1 MLIESFFFC
10 FRIKDHE
17 NEKPKQK
24 LEEDEN
30 IRVHVLDFDENFLEN
45 VEKLAKE
52 HNYAIIDRVRFIG
65 MGLKNQI

>member
-1 MLIESFFFC
+1 MFFLFS
-10 FRIKDHE
+10 IQDHE
-17 NEKPKQK
+17 NEKPKQN

-45 VEKLAKE
+45 VEKLANE

-65 MGLKNQI
+65 MGLKNQIK